1 MGATA
6 WQKKEDSQEEVEITS
21 STIKEIFL
29 LEEMPSFASPK
40 FPL

>member
-6 WQKKEDSQEEVEITS
+6 WQKEDSQEEVGITQS
-21 STIKEIFL
+21 NFKETFL
-29 LEEMPSFASPK
+29 LEEMPNFASPK